1 MRRNEDHVVLVE
13 RDGSSSV
20 VWFLV
25 GGLLGAGLALLYAP
39 QSGARTRR
47 DLGRRVGKLRQA
59 ADQALTDLKDAVGP
73 GDRPAGQRAE
83 GDADE
88 EGRAPVSAA
97 RRELEQRL
105 AEARARRR
113 KALAEEDE
121 EPVA

>member
-59 ADQALTDLKDAVGP
+59 ADQALTDLKDAVGS
-73 GDRPAGQRAE
+73 GDRPGGQRAE
-83 GDADE
+83 GEEDE
-88 EGRAPVSAA
+88 EGRASPPVSAA

-105 AEARARRR
+105 AEA
-113 KALAEEDE
+113 
-121 EPVA
+121 